1 SFAPGSISAGGTTAL
16 TFTISNPNASTAL
29 TGVAFSDPFPAGLV
43 VATPNGL
50 SGSCG
55 GGTITAT
62 AGSGSVSLSG
72 ATLAAAGSCT
82 FSINVT
88 STTVGV
94 LTNTTAAVTST
105 NGGTGNTAS
114 ATLVVATATFPPR
127 IAKSFAPA
135 SIPLGGTS
143 SLTFTII
150 NPNPVLVLSGVQFS
164 DNLPA
169 GVTAAATSV
178 AQCGGTLTST
188 TTTITLAG
196 ASIAAGGSCTFSITV
211 TGATAGDK
219 TNTTTAVTPTNP
231 GPPHT
236 PPPTPPPGTAL
247 PPPPIAKSFVPSSI
261 LVGATSSLTFPITNP
276 NASTALTGVAFGD
289 TFPAGLQVAT
299 PNGLTGSCG
308 GGTITATAGSG
319 SVSLSGA

>member
-1 SFAPGSISAGGTTAL
+1 L
-16 TFTISNPNASTAL
+16 T
-29 TGVAFSDPFPAGLV
+29 
-43 VATPNGL
+43 
-50 SGSCG
+50 GSCG

-72 ATLAAAGSCT
+72 ATLAAATSCT

-88 STTVGV
+88 STTTGFK
-94 LTNTTAAVTST
+94 TNTTTAVTST

-114 ATLVVATATFPPR
+114 ATLTTGFGAFSAPG

-169 GVTAAATSV
+169 GVTVAATSV

-196 ASIAAGGSCTFSITV
+196 ASIAAGG
-211 TGATAGDK
+211 AR
-219 TNTTTAVTPTNP
+219 
-231 GPPHT
+231 H
-236 PPPTPPPGTAL
+236 
-247 PPPPIAKSFVPSSI
+247 
-261 LVGATSSLTFPITNP
+261 FPIP
-276 NASTALTGVAFGD
+276 
-289 TFPAGLQVAT
+289 FPAR
-299 PNGLTGSCG
+299 
-308 GGTITATAGSG
+308 
-319 SVSLSGA
+319 